1 MLLVVWRSR
10 ARQDYRA
17 IIDYISDRNTAAA
30 ERMADLFDRTAER
43 LPDHPDMY
51 RPGRVSGTREAVMHP
66 NYVMVYRVTETSI
79 EITAIQHTRQQYP

>member
-30 ERMADLFDRTAER
+30 ERMADLFDRTAEC

>member
-30 ERMADLFDRTAER
+30 ERMADLFDRTVEC
-43 LPDHPDMY
+43 LSDHPDMY

-66 NYVMVYRVTETSI
+66 NYVMVYRVIETSI